1 MSFGTKQPF
10 AVTRPMVLAT
20 QTRVNAPTPPQHEAQ
35 IERDLIAATRERY
48 FTNAAA
54 FSSTGAL
61 QRRPQASDASKFV
74 SIILSALAVGMCVF
88 GVYYWATNGTLE
100 IPGL

>member
-20 QTRVNAPTPPQHEAQ
+20 QT
-35 IERDLIAATRERY
+35 TRERY

-100 IPGL
+100 LPSL